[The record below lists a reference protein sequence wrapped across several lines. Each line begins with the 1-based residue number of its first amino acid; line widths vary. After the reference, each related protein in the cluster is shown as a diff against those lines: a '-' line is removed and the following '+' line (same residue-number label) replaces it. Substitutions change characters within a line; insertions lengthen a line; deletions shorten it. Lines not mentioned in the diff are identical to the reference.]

1 VATRLRARRDITLST
16 PSTLDHHSTNIA
28 AMDRESV
35 YTRSIGLQSVDRGDD
50 HEDRTHIQKQL
61 IDFIIEFRVDNR
73 FVYRYAAADSLWPSL
88 SHLQRPDSRKCTCRQ
103 IHLRY
108 RRRASDFVQ

>member
-1 VATRLRARRDITLST
+1 MSRFKLSPPT
-16 PSTLDHHSTNIA
+16 FDHHHSTNIA

-35 YTRSIGLQSVDRGDD
+35 YTRSIGLQSLDRGDD

-73 FVYRYAAADSLWPSL
+73 FVYRYA
-88 SHLQRPDSRKCTCRQ
+88 
-103 IHLRY
+103 
-108 RRRASDFVQ
+108 